1 MCVVTRE
8 MHDTKVWTGST
19 NISDTELG
27 GEYNSDVAALISS
40 YKLAEI

>member
-1 MCVVTRE
+1 